1 MFTSF
6 GRTDEKLSSLCL
18 KTWAGI
24 CVELWEGRECND
36 NDDDGDGIVEIGEE
50 EMEISP
56 MLFSFLRV
64 RESDLFTSVFIINL
78 DLGHLDYLQ
87 IWII

>member
-6 GRTDEKLSSLCL
+6 GRTDEKLSSLWL
-18 KTWAGI
+18 ETSAEVW
-24 CVELWEGRECND
+24 VELREGRECND

-56 MLFSFLRV
+56 VLFSFLRV
-64 RESDLFTSVFIINL
+64 RERVIHFPQFFINL
-78 DLGHLDYLQ
+78 NLDYLQ
-87 IWII
+87 ILII